1 MPSHRRLPS
10 LHVLTL
16 FDPTPTAAT
25 RLRYAQV
32 RALGGHSHSFPLTTF
47 CPTPLTTPPTPGML
61 GEAILRGPGNEAD
74 TPLCGRS
81 STAASSR
88 EDALKARFRGRAFAR
103 WMELTAVG
111 QQQTDPLRLE
121 SMGTRRVQQ
130 GTLRPWLA
138 GAAVHQRRRG
148 RRAWPAHPVA
158 GAVRARLRPQGRGD
172 CPARGGLRPAAAAIA
187 SRPAPGD
194 RGGSGPAVLAGHP
207 RLCHTALQPRPE
219 GVGGVT
225 DRPGPWREP
234 APRPS
239 PGVAKPSSCSLPAGT
254 SVRSATT

>member
-25 RLRYAQV
+25 RRRYAQV

-111 QQQTDPLRLE
+111 AAADGSTSPGEHGHATRPTGNTS
-121 SMGTRRVQQ
+121 SMAGRRCCPPTTPTTGTRC
-130 GTLRPWLA
+130 
-138 GAAVHQRRRG
+138 
-148 RRAWPAHPVA
+148 
-158 GAVRARLRPQGRGD
+158 D
-172 CPARGGLRPAAAAIA
+172 CPARGGLRPAAAAVA

-219 GVGGVT
+219 GVGSMT
-225 DRPGPWREP
+225 DRPGPWWRQRVGRFT
-234 APRPS
+234 RP
-239 PGVAKPSSCSLPAGT
+239 P
-254 SVRSATT
+254 